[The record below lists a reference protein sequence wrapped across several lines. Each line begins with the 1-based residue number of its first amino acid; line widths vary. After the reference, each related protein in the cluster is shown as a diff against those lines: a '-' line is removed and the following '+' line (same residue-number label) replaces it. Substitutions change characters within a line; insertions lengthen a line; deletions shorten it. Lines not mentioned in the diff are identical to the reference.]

1 MDDERRQFNRYLLF
15 TEIEHEDVA
24 AHTEGH
30 SKTKDISRGGLC
42 ITTEGAP
49 LEKGAQYRLKFQL
62 PFNEREIVTTARV
75 MWSRP
80 DGDLFDNGLA
90 FIDMEQPY
98 LDLIEEYAIGSVEPP
113 GNGSS
118 QT

>member
-1 MDDERRQFNRYLLF
+1 M
-15 TEIEHEDVA
+15 A
-24 AHTEGH
+24 AHTEGR
-30 SKTKDISRGGLC
+30 SQTKDISRGGLC
-42 ITTEGAP
+42 VTTEGAP
-49 LEKGAQYRLKFQL
+49 LEQGARYKLKFQL
-62 PFNEREIVTTARV
+62 PFSEQEIFTTAQV

-80 DGDLFDNGLA
+80 GGALFDNGLA
-90 FIDMEQPY
+90 FIDIEDHF